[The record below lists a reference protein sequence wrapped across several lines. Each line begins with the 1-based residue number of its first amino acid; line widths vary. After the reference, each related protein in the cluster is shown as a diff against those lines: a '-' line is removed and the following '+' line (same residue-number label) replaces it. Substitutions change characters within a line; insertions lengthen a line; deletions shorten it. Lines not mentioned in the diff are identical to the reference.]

1 MRNEFINQLL
11 EYARNDSRI
20 MFVTGDLG
28 FGVIEDFQNALP
40 SQFLNTG
47 ITEQSSVSYVAGL
60 AKNGFRPFFYSIA
73 NFSTFRVLE
82 QIRND
87 VCYMELPVTI
97 VAIGAGFGYGTA
109 GYSHH
114 LIEDFSALS
123 CLDIDIY
130 TPTMPRDVEPC
141 LQSILQKNRP
151 AYLRLGKG
159 GEKNFGK
166 SDQVFDFP
174 GDYSLI
180 PDTDLT
186 VLVNGPII
194 SEVVCAVSRLTTFGN
209 TAAILSCWQSGNYG
223 LKEIDFLKDRKAI
236 VTVEEHV
243 LRGGF
248 GSYISET
255 LGHTG
260 KRVKTIGISK
270 IERRINGSGD
280 FLRESYGLNADQLL
294 EEFSKY

>member
-11 EYARNDSRI
+11 EYARNDSRL

-40 SQFLNTG
+40 GQFLNTG

-73 NFSTFRVLE
+73 NFSTFRALE

-114 LIEDFSALS
+114 LIEDFSAMS

-141 LQSILQKNRP
+141 LQSILQKSRP

-186 VLVNGPII
+186 ILVNGPII
-194 SEVVCAVSRLTTFGN
+194 SEVVYAVSRLTTFGN
-209 TAAILSCWQSGNYG
+209 TAAILSCWQSNNFG
-223 LKEIDFLKDRKAI
+223 LKEIDFLKSRKAI
-236 VTVEEHV
+236 FTVEEHV

-255 LGHTG
+255 LGHTS
-260 KRVKTIGISK
+260 KRVKRIGISK

-280 FLRESYGLNADQLL
+280 FLRESYGLNAEQLL